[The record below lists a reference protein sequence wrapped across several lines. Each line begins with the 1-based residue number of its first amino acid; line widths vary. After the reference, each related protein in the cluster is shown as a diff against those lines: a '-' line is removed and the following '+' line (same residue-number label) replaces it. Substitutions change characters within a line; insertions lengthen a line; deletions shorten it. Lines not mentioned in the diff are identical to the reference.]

1 MSNTEK
7 TVWLLGAFL
16 GLMSVLVFIPVEPGT
31 SPGGWIIQ
39 YFTSA
44 SFYWFVMWV
53 VVWVWSAFK
62 K

>member
-1 MSNTEK
+1 MSNTAK

-16 GLMSVLVFIPVEPGT
+16 GLMSVLVFLPVEPGT
-31 SPGGWIIQ
+31 SLGGWIVQ

-53 VVWVWSAFK
+53 VVWVWRAFK